1 MDCATPTRNSDVL
14 GAPHRPDVNVI
25 TANPKTAGVARWNF
39 LALWGHR
46 MNKGDAAAEEFVT
59 KARSP
64 VIRCNEKHNEV
75 VFEAWS
81 SCASTLS
88 FCPIVLL
95 LQILTSKFVSIQ
107 YLKTYLWSTLCIARQ
122 LH

>member
-1 MDCATPTRNSDVL
+1 MEQCQESVCHKLYNLTRNPHSPY
-14 GAPHRPDVNVI
+14 APHRPDVEVI

-46 MNKGDAAAEEFVT
+46 MSKGDAAAEEFVT

-64 VIRCNEKHNEV
+64 GIQCNGEHNENV
-75 VFEAWS
+75 VSALS

-88 FCPIVLL
+88 FCPIPCIFLL
-95 LQILTSKFVSIQ
+95 LEMHLCVNLCAF
-107 YLKTYLWSTLCIARQ
+107 ST
-122 LH
+122 